1 MKSKPTLRQ
10 GTASP
15 ISLKLEVAEK
25 KTNLSD
31 AVYAGIKK
39 AMLTGDI
46 APGSWLQ
53 EEQIAQ
59 QLSISRTPVREAI
72 NRLHGEGLLIP
83 VYRMGWMTI
92 DLKSDQL
99 DSLYEIREKVELAFF
114 DSSARNLSLD
124 EYKSYKDRF
133 LAIKSDLE
141 KTNQNEDLFEKTRLN
156 MMELDRAFHDHLII
170 ASENKYWIKFYMQI
184 RDLINISI
192 IKYTH
197 SVENLF
203 CALSEHIEILDR
215 LIDNDVDQARE
226 LMLNHI
232 HRIWLSVGANCKKE
246 QIRVLRMEFS
256 HSSAAEFQSKESAP

>member
-1 MKSKPTLRQ
+1 MKSKPTLRR
-10 GTASP
+10 GMAPP
-15 ISLKLEVAEK
+15 ISLKIEVKEK

-39 AMLTGDI
+39 AILTGNI

-72 NRLHGEGLLIP
+72 NRLHGEGLLIL
-83 VYRMGWMTI
+83 VYRKGWMTI
-92 DLKSDQL
+92 DLTSDQL
-99 DSLYEIREKVELAFF
+99 DSLYEVREKVELVFF
-114 DSSARNLSLD
+114 ERSARNLSLN

-156 MMELDRAFHDHLII
+156 MMDVDRAFHDHLII
-170 ASENKYWIKFYMQI
+170 ASGNEYWIKLYMQI

-192 IKYTH
+192 IKYTL
-197 SVENLF
+197 SAENIF

-246 QIRVLRMEFS
+246 QIMVLRKEFS
-256 HSSAAEFQSKESAP
+256 HSSAVEFKSKESAP

>member
-25 KTNLSD
+25 KTNLSA

-92 DLKSDQL
+92 DLKSNQL
-99 DSLYEIREKVELAFF
+99 DSLYEVREKVELAFF

-133 LAIKSDLE
+133 LAIKNELE
-141 KTNQNEDLFEKTRLN
+141 KADQNADRFEKTRLKL
-156 MMELDRAFHDHLII
+156 MELDRAFHDHLIF
-170 ASENKYWIKFYMQI
+170 ASGNEYWIKLYMQI
-184 RDLINISI
+184 RDLIIISI
-192 IKYTH
+192 VRH
-197 SVENLF
+197 SLSVENLINV
-203 CALSEHIEILDR
+203 LSEHIEILDR

-232 HRIWLSVGANCKKE
+232 HKTWLAIGENCKKE
-246 QIRVLRMEFS
+246 QIRILRKEFS
-256 HSSAAEFQSKESAP
+256 HSSAVEFHSKESAP